1 MPVFLKKPPEIT
13 CFATTMKNRCQ
24 LKHIQGDLWM
34 VQHFGSEYASKKVL
48 KTLIKQ
54 IFEEN

>member
-24 LKHIQGDLWM
+24 LKHIQGDLWV
-34 VQHFGSEYASKKVL
+34 VQHFGSEYASKKS
-48 KTLIKQ
+48 
-54 IFEEN
+54 FEDTDITNI